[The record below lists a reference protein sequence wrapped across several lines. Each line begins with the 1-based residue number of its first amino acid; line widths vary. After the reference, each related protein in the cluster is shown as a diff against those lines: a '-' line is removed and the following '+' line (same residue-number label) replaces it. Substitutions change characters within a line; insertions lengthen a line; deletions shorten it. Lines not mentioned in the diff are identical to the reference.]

1 MKFLSKTTKTNNKTT
16 FITLGALGAVAALL
30 LTITALIIPFALIWS
45 INTLFETHILYT
57 FKTWLS
63 CYILIF
69 STQGILNIRKYKS
82 D

>member
-1 MKFLSKTTKTNNKTT
+1 MKFLSKTTKTNNITT
-16 FITLGALGAVAALL
+16 FIAVGSFATLL
-30 LTITALIIPFALIWS
+30 LTVTALMIPFALIWS

-69 STQGILNIRKYKS
+69 SIHGIIKIRKYKT